1 MQNSNRFDVIII
13 GAGIVGCYTAHSL
26 ARLGYN
32 VCILEKNPE
41 SGYKSSCT
49 GIISKACLELLPA
62 VNNAIQFEASSAKIF
77 SPSGK
82 FIRIE
87 RDDAQAYILDR
98 PSLDRSMAL
107 QAAQSGVSLRFST
120 LALSTTVNSQ
130 FAEVHTSSHNEPLVF
145 QSSVIVIAGG
155 PGTTLA
161 RDAGLGQLNEYAQG
175 AQADVDCSDLSEVEI
190 YTGANL
196 APGFFSWLVPTGKSR
211 AKAGLLCR
219 GNPKPYITR
228 FLNRLVNQGRITGK
242 SHDIKYGIVPLK
254 PLGRTY
260 GERILAVGDA
270 AGQVKPTTGGG
281 IYFGMLCADT
291 AVKTLHEALR
301 SANLSARSLA
311 AYQRRWHK
319 LIKQELAI
327 DYWAHRF
334 YSSLDDKQVEHIFNV
349 IERHGIHESILT
361 SPDITFDWHGKVI
374 FDALKHQS
382 LQRSL
387 EKLGMPASPPY
398 R

>member
-13 GAGIVGCYTAHSL
+13 GAGIVGCYTARAL
-26 ARLGYN
+26 AQLGYN
-32 VCILEKNPE
+32 VCVLEKNPE

-49 GIISKACLELLPA
+49 GIISKACLDLLP
-62 VNNAIQFEASSAKIF
+62 VVKSGVQFEASSAKIF

-87 RDDAQAYILDR
+87 RDDPQAYILDR
-98 PSLDRSMAL
+98 PSLDRGMAL
-107 QAAQSGVSLRFST
+107 QAAQSGASLRFST
-120 LALSTTVNSQ
+120 LALSTTVNGQ
-130 FAEVHTSSHNEPLVF
+130 FAEVHASYHNEPLVF
-145 QSSVIVIAGG
+145 QSSVIIIASG
-155 PGTTLA
+155 PGTTLT
-161 RDAGLGQLNEYAQG
+161 RDAGLGQLSEYAQG
-175 AQADVDCSDLSEVEI
+175 AQADVDCNDLREVEI
-190 YTGANL
+190 YTGVNL
-196 APGFFSWLVPTGKSR
+196 APGFFSWLVPAGKSHT
-211 AKAGLLCR
+211 KAGLLSR

-228 FLNRLVNQGRITGK
+228 FLNRLVKQGRISGK
-242 SHDIKYGIVPLK
+242 SHDIKYGIIPLK
-254 PLGRTY
+254 PLARTY
-260 GERILAVGDA
+260 GERILVVGDA

-291 AVKTLHEALR
+291 AVKTIHESLS

-311 AYQRRWHK
+311 TYQRRWHK

-327 DYWAHRF
+327 DYWAHRL
-334 YSSLDDKQVEHIFNV
+334 YSSLDDKQVEHIFGV
-349 IERHGIHESILT
+349 IERHGIHESLLT

-387 EKLGMPASPPY
+387 EKLGMPVSPP
-398 R
+398 RR